1 MRRDIWGKAFQEEGT
16 ANAKAL
22 KWNVCNSFWEK
33 TVAEVDKN
41 SSLRALQASV
51 KRVLLVEWKAWEWYD
66 LESSGFFFKLIN

>member
-1 MRRDIWGKAFQEEGT
+1 M
-16 ANAKAL
+16 
-22 KWNVCNSFWEK
+22 
-33 TVAEVDKN
+33 AEVDKN